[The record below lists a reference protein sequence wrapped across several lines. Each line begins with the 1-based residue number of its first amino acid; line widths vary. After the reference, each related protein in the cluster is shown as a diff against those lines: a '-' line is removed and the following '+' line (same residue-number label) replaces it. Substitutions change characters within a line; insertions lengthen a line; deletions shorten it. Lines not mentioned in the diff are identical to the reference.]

1 MMADVL
7 KNNLLEGL
15 ALSLVRSV
23 TDIDEIWKRLR
34 RSLGDPKSLVKK
46 KLFHLGKKN
55 QIWKLKDSEKMLE
68 ALSKMINF
76 MKDLEHLAY
85 EHNIQARLYSGDGIN
100 RIYQLLGDNRVTRW
114 LSTIC
119 DDTYNDQELWSK
131 LTEILEK
138 SWEFNNRSFYY
149 KRKAMRKDSDHI
161 LKKRGNIVD
170 AVHTLRMQPNQIQNV
185 ISVMKMKTI

>member
-34 RSLGDPKSLVKK
+34 RSFGDPKSLVKK

-85 EHNIQARLYSGDGIN
+85 EHNIQARLYSGDEID

-119 DDTYNDQELWSK
+119 DDTYND
-131 LTEILEK
+131 
-138 SWEFNNRSFYY
+138 
-149 KRKAMRKDSDHI
+149 
-161 LKKRGNIVD
+161 
-170 AVHTLRMQPNQIQNV
+170 
-185 ISVMKMKTI
+185 